1 MKQAVMNN
9 NLKHLNTIY
18 ANKMNN
24 NSFGG
29 KKMPNMVRTG
39 PIGEGPMTG
48 RGLGRCSSRRYAG
61 NGRVDFGRGF
71 IRVLGRGFRGYR
83 NAPLDIETE
92 KKELEAEKKLIEE
105 RLAELEKR

>member
-1 MKQAVMNN
+1 MNN
-9 NLKHLNTIY
+9 NPKHLNTGY
-18 ANKMNN
+18 AYQTNN

-29 KKMPNMVRTG
+29 EKMPNMDGTG
-39 PIGEGPMTG
+39 PMGEGPMTG

-61 NGRVDFGRGF
+61 NGRIGFGRGF
-71 IRVLGRGFRGYR
+71 GRGLGWGFRGYR